1 MCKTHEV
8 TILNSYL
15 GEGGGVGGGGG
26 VGEGGESH
34 DFISRTDPNDI
45 WKWETK
51 TCSDAHNII
60 KSSNIYEQI
69 IFILSNTPI
78 QWRHDEDAKVYMLI
92 NHVIHQR
99 SKHQKS
105 RYIFLEAVKAISNEQ
120 TYDNLLYWL

>member
-1 MCKTHEV
+1 MISSHGL
-8 TILNSYL
+8 ILMIY
-15 GEGGGVGGGGG
+15 
-26 VGEGGESH
+26 ESGRQKH
-34 DFISRTDPNDI
+34 
-45 WKWETK
+45 
-51 TCSDAHNII
+51 AVMLNII

-78 QWRHDEDAKVYMLI
+78 QWRLYDEDAKVYMLI

-105 RYIFLEAVKAISNEQ
+105 RYIFLEAVKEISNEQ